1 MSETMEQM
9 DLIPDS
15 EKLENVP
22 PFKVGDLVM
31 MRTKSLRL
39 RRFHKYP
46 ENDVGLVLE
55 VKKGNIEWLIN
66 IHWQKFTPRG
76 KCILKH
82 SRLKKVRVKKNVE

>member
-1 MSETMEQM
+1 MSETMQQM

-15 EKLENVP
+15 EKVENVP

-39 RRFHKYP
+39 KRFFKYP
-46 ENDVGLVLE
+46 KNDVGLVLE
-55 VKKGNIEWLIN
+55 VTKGHVEWLVN
-66 IHWQKFTPRG
+66 IHWQKFIPRG
-76 KCILKH
+76 KCILKN